1 MTWEGFVSFLLFLLL
16 WILMRRNPFQF
27 PMIVLRTISL
37 GRLGLDQS
45 LLLSSLIFLLV
56 GSRRSKRS
64 GLLMASIP
72 LLGVFLLLMIGAL
85 LGSWGVGL
93 LGRLI
98 LSGRRGIGGVLA
110 GSVRI
115 GVTGGFLWDFL
126 GVGILGILWGSTT
139 LPLAGDAVSVAS
151 KFPYPF
157 LISCC
162 WLLLIF
168 PTRFVDEPFLGTQ
181 SYQFR

>member
-37 GRLGLDQS
+37 GRCGLDQS
-45 LLLSSLIFLLV
+45 LLLSSLILLLV
-56 GSRRSKRS
+56 GSRRSRRS

-72 LLGVFLLLMIGAL
+72 LLGVFLLLITGVL
-85 LGSWGVGL
+85 LGGLEVGL
-93 LGRLI
+93 PGRLT
-98 LSGRRGIGGVLA
+98 LSGRRGIDGVLA
-110 GSVRI
+110 LIVRT
-115 GVTGGFLWDFL
+115 GVTSGFLWDFL

-139 LPLAGDAVSVAS
+139 LLLAGDAGSVAS
-151 KFPYPF
+151 KFLSY
-157 LISCC
+157 SCC